1 MNAHKRMI
9 ISDILSKDN
18 LQFIV
23 PIYQREYKWTP
34 AESDRIVHDILSAGN
49 SGAEHFIGSIVY
61 QLTEFNMS
69 NMRLYLVDGQQRLT
83 TIMLIAK
90 ALNLVAAT
98 KHDEDD
104 DYDYVFSKT
113 KRIIYIDADDKS
125 RGYTVYPSENDRLV
139 FNAIISAKS
148 IDEVKANPMIP
159 KDNFMFNN
167 FISAYKT
174 INDEITSGSNIKNII
189 YNGLLNLSVVEIIVE
204 KNENAQAIFE
214 SINSLGVKLNN
225 AELIQ
230 NYLLMSN
237 DNQEQLYENR
247 WKPMKN
253 NLIGEANMEM
263 FVKQYLYL
271 RLEYQINDD
280 DIYKEFLKYAER
292 FIENGE
298 VNREKMIDDL
308 YNVAEIFEP
317 FICESIRYSDVTNKL
332 MSEFREMDQ
341 STSYPFLMRVF
352 LDHKAHIIDDD
363 TLNNVINLIIVYSV
377 RRTICGVSSATLRKF
392 MLTLYKRIFKVNE
405 NYEHYYESVY
415 AFLHTL
421 RTNDAMRSEAE
432 MLEELK
438 TFALYRNTRFATY
451 LLNRIEN
458 GRYPKPYTEMVVAD
472 KISVEHIMPQQLTDE
487 WINMLGADNAEE
499 IHDKYLNTLGNLSL
513 SSRSKNSIMS
523 NESFEKKKGILK
535 AEKSKFIELNKGI
548 DELDCFGEKQ
558 IVEREQRLE
567 KIVKDKFELPKVDTN
582 GIKFEDSIEIICEE
596 EPNPIYQG
604 SDILSYSLL
613 GKETTVSTYTQL
625 IVLVAKQLYDE
636 YPEVIRTLAVE
647 HFNPWSEE
655 SVDCIHYSYGDD
667 DKDAL
672 VTDNIRVH
680 LGYNAKYCVQFCV
693 AMMKPCGLESDQL
706 SIFLKKDTI
715 KGNSGVAKA
724 MREEKFRQALEE
736 LSAEGVVDYDYDTIP
751 NNHKG
756 IRFQIDELTQ
766 AIDYHCPNCN
776 WNGVDHPSCY
786 FVEYSYNSHELWVTI
801 RSSHHNKAFCD
812 YLIKN
817 QETLGISVENTDL
830 LYWHIVKYPI
840 DNRKIFETPDIVSEI
855 KAQFISCIED
865 IKLLAARIALSYV
878 PEEEDDPSGRMPAFE
893 FSSCGIQIGDTIEY
907 GYDSSITA
915 RVIDNK
921 HVEYEGETYSLSSL
935 IKKIKGTTSDLAGP
949 RYFKFNGKW
958 LNDIRSNYEE

>member
-1 MNAHKRMI
+1 M
-9 ISDILSKDN
+9 
-18 LQFIV
+18 
-23 PIYQREYKWTP
+23 
-34 AESDRIVHDILSAGN
+34 
-49 SGAEHFIGSIVY
+49 
-61 QLTEFNMS
+61 
-69 NMRLYLVDGQQRLT
+69 
-83 TIMLIAK
+83 
-90 ALNLVAAT
+90 
-98 KHDEDD
+98 
-104 DYDYVFSKT
+104 
-113 KRIIYIDADDKS
+113 
-125 RGYTVYPSENDRLV
+125 
-139 FNAIISAKS
+139 
-148 IDEVKANPMIP
+148 
-159 KDNFMFNN
+159 
-167 FISAYKT
+167 
-174 INDEITSGSNIKNII
+174 
-189 YNGLLNLSVVEIIVE
+189 
-204 KNENAQAIFE
+204 
-214 SINSLGVKLNN
+214 
-225 AELIQ
+225 
-230 NYLLMSN
+230 
-237 DNQEQLYENR
+237 
-247 WKPMKN
+247 
-253 NLIGEANMEM
+253 
-263 FVKQYLYL
+263 
-271 RLEYQINDD
+271 
-280 DIYKEFLKYAER
+280 
-292 FIENGE
+292 
-298 VNREKMIDDL
+298 
-308 YNVAEIFEP
+308 
-317 FICESIRYSDVTNKL
+317 
-332 MSEFREMDQ
+332 
-341 STSYPFLMRVF
+341 
-352 LDHKAHIIDDD
+352 
-363 TLNNVINLIIVYSV
+363 
-377 RRTICGVSSATLRKF
+377 
-392 MLTLYKRIFKVNE
+392 
-405 NYEHYYESVY
+405 
-415 AFLHTL
+415 HTL
-421 RTNDAMRSEAE
+421 RTNDAMRSETE

-548 DELDCFGEKQ
+548 DELDGFGEKQ
-558 IVEREQRLE
+558 IIEREQRLA

-625 IVLVAKQLYDE
+625 IVLVAKQLYEE

-693 AMMKPCGLESDQL
+693 AMMKPCGLEPEQL

-715 KGNSGVAKA
+715 KGTSGVAKA

-736 LSAEGVVDYDYDTIP
+736 LSSEGLVVYDYDAIP
-751 NNHKG
+751 NNHKT
-756 IRFQIDELTQ
+756 IKFKIDELTQ
-766 AIDYHCPNCN
+766 AIDYHGPNCN

-812 YLIKN
+812 YLIEN

-840 DNRKIFETPDIVSEI
+840 DNRKIFESPDIVSEI
-855 KAQFISCIED
+855 KAQFTPYIEE
-865 IKLLAARIALSYV
+865 IKLLAANIALSYV
-878 PEEEDDPSGRMPAFE
+878 PEEEDNSSGRMPAFE

-915 RVIDNK
+915 KVVDNK
-921 HVEYEGETYSLSSL
+921 HVEYEGEVYSLSSL
-935 IKKIKGTTSDLAGP
+935 IKKIKGTTTDLAGP

-958 LNDIRSNYEE
+958 LNDIRTYDEE